1 MTFLLL
7 QTFLLLLAAY
17 FLGAF
22 LACVAKK
29 ILRPSAFDD
38 AAIAVPA
45 TAAVA
50 RAPIGL
56 PPLDIPPVMQPPPVV
71 ARPAPPPP
79 RRRAEPAQR
88 GALPLQPM
96 IETGQR
102 PPPRQIVASVDP
114 SRFERALF
122 GPDPNEGIPRHPILE
137 LFPSTRTWVTGP
149 PEPWPPKPKPLPEP
163 EPVAEV
169 ESEPPITQSAAGDPA
184 TANMGPGALSRSA
197 TAAGSAVK
205 GAGSAIATGL
215 GSLFRRKPAAAEP
228 EKAGDQEG
236 AEDETTV
243 PATPLPAR
251 ADKPVEQEAPRR
263 PAPVPSHKF
272 DTSGGDDLQRI
283 RAIDAETERRL
294 KELGVAMFDTIATWT
309 PADVKRINDALGL
322 TDRIDREQWIEQ
334 AQILA
339 KGGETYY
346 SRNRAAAIRAA
357 AKALTAPTP
366 PQAIAASSPA
376 PSVAPAAVVTP
387 TPEPEDSEPEFEAT
401 FEDVE
406 AESTPDQSEIV
417 EATPP
422 PESVLPM
429 QQARP
434 QPGAAEPRSEPKS
447 VAEMAAAAAAA
458 IAAASASV
466 TRGIKPIEPISPLSK
481 VDPNISMPTKLQDAI
496 REREAQAG
504 SARRDLSI
512 EEMQAHGDYLEED
525 GDDLKRIR
533 GIGVLIEKRL
543 TAMGITRYDHIA
555 NWTSADIDRVSQ
567 VLDFK
572 GRIERE
578 GWVEQAR
585 ILASG
590 GDTEF
595 SRRVDRGDVD
605 TSRDS

>member
-1 MTFLLL
+1 MTYLLL

-56 PPLDIPPVMQPPPVV
+56 PSLDIPPVMQPPPVV

-88 GALPLQPM
+88 GALLLQPM

-122 GPDPNEGIPRHPILE
+122 GPDPNEGIARNPILE

-163 EPVAEV
+163 EPAVEV
-169 ESEPPITQSAAGDPA
+169 ESEPPLGQSVAGDHA
-184 TANMGPGALSRSA
+184 TADKGPGTLARSA
-197 TAAGSAVK
+197 SAAGSAVK

-215 GSLFRRKPAAAEP
+215 GSLFKRKPAAAEP
-228 EKAGDQEG
+228 DKAGDQEG
-236 AEDETTV
+236 AKDETTV
-243 PATPLPAR
+243 PATTLPAR
-251 ADKPVEQEAPRR
+251 ADKPVDQEAPRR

-283 RAIDAETERRL
+283 RAIDAETERRM

-346 SRNRAAAIRAA
+346 SRNRATAIRAA

-366 PQAIAASSPA
+366 PQAVEASSPA
-376 PSVAPAAVVTP
+376 VSVSPAAVVTP
-387 TPEPEDSEPEFEAT
+387 TPEPESSEQDFEEAFEEFDAEPAPEQT
-401 FEDVE
+401 
-406 AESTPDQSEIV
+406 EIV

-422 PESVLPM
+422 PDSILP
-429 QQARP
+429 P
-434 QPGAAEPRSEPKS
+434 QPAAPEPRSEPRSEPKS

-466 TRGIKPIEPISPLSK
+466 TRGMKPIEPISPLSK
-481 VDPNISMPTKLQDAI
+481 VDPNISMPAKLQDAI

-504 SARRDLSI
+504 AARRNLSI
-512 EEMQAHGDYLEED
+512 EDMQAHDYQEED

-543 TAMGITRYDHIA
+543 TAMGITHYDHIA

>member
-29 ILRPSAFDD
+29 ILRPSALGE
-38 AAIAVPA
+38 AAVAVPA
-45 TAAVA
+45 AAGVA
-50 RAPIGL
+50 RAPVGL
-56 PPLDIPPVMQPPPVV
+56 PQSLDIPPVIQPPPVI
-71 ARPAPPPP
+71 ARPAPPPA
-79 RRRAEPAQR
+79 RRRSEPVQR
-88 GALPLQPM
+88 GAFPLQPM

-102 PPPRQIVASVDP
+102 PPPRQVIGSVDS

-122 GPDPNEGIPRHPILE
+122 GPDPNEGVPRKPVME
-137 LFPSTRTWVTGP
+137 LCPSTRTWVTGP
-149 PEPWPPKPKPLPEP
+149 PGPWPPEPKPLPEP
-163 EPVAEV
+163 VVEPEPEQIAE
-169 ESEPPITQSAAGDPA
+169 AAAAPDDAASPERQ
-184 TANMGPGALSRSA
+184 PGALSRSA
-197 TAAGSAVK
+197 SAAGSAVK
-205 GAGSAIATGL
+205 GAGSAIAAGL
-215 GSLFRRKPAAAEP
+215 GSLFKRKPAAADAEKSDEQSGNEKDETLAAASVP
-228 EKAGDQEG
+228 AHTERPADEKAPRKPS
-236 AEDETTV
+236 
-243 PATPLPAR
+243 PAA
-251 ADKPVEQEAPRR
+251 A
-263 PAPVPSHKF
+263 HKF

-283 RAIDAETERRL
+283 RAIDADTERRL
-294 KELGVAMFDTIATWT
+294 KELGVAMFDTIASWT
-309 PADVKRINDALGL
+309 PADVNRVNEALGL
-322 TDRIDREQWIEQ
+322 IDRIDREQWIEQ

-346 SRNRAAAIRAA
+346 SRNRATAIRAA

-366 PQAIAASSPA
+366 PPSRSTPA
-376 PSVAPAAVVTP
+376 PVVSVTPAAVVTP
-387 TPEPEDSEPEFEAT
+387 TPEPEFSEPAFEEIENEPT
-401 FEDVE
+401 PEEREVME
-406 AESTPDQSEIV
+406 A
-417 EATPP
+417 APP
-422 PESVLPM
+422 PDSVLP
-429 QQARP
+429 A
-434 QPGAAEPRSEPKS
+434 QPPPSPAAAEPRS

-466 TRGIKPIEPISPLSK
+466 TRGIKPIEPLSPLSK
-481 VDPNISMPTKLQDAI
+481 VDPNISMPAKLQDAI
-496 REREAQAG
+496 REKEAQAG
-504 SARRDLSI
+504 RARRDLSI
-512 EEMQAHGDYLEED
+512 EDMQAHGDYLEED